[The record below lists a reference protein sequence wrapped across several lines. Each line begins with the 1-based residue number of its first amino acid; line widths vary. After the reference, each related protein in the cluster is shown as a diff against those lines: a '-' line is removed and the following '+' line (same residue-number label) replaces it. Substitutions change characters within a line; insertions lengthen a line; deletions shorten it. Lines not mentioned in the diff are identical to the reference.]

1 MSKFVRKAALDR
13 YPEVAGGHSDPAC
26 THVILTEAEYSKLL
40 RKISDAEQEV
50 RITKDNAG
58 KEIRRAQGEAQ
69 RSIEAAE
76 HEAAQKVATMEKELA
91 AEKKES
97 EYQRGLNVT
106 LLRISR
112 ERANADRKLERKKEH
127 SGYVVTYSAEKEY
140 RYKIDRRSWGQV
152 MLWETV
158 LQSPYSADFTEQQ
171 ARTQIWEDL
180 FRVREDNTWQ
190 IGRLGLNA
198 YLKGKYET
206 LIEKPNWNTD
216 YAHRNVLLTSE
227 IKLRLNFNQLYW
239 EVVIQHTKPL
249 GVVPPDMRA
258 RQK

>member
-1 MSKFVRKAALDR
+1 MSEFVKKTMMGYR
-13 YPEVAGGHSDPAC
+13 EVQGGHSDPEC
-26 THVILTEAEYSKLL
+26 THVILTEKEYGKLL

-58 KEIRRAQGEAQ
+58 KEIRQAQGSAQ
-69 RSIEAAE
+69 RSIEAVE
-76 HEAAQKVATMEKELA
+76 HEVAQKVAELERALA

-140 RYKIDRRSWGQV
+140 RYKIDRRNWGRV

-158 LQSPYSADFTEQQ
+158 LQSPYTADFTEQQ

-198 YLKGKYET
+198 HLKGKYET

-216 YAHRNVLLTSE
+216 YAYRNVLLTSE

-258 RQK
+258 RQN

>member
-69 RSIEAAE
+69 CSIEAAE
-76 HEAAQKVATMEKELA
+76 HEAAQKVAAMEKELA

-140 RYKIDRRSWGQV
+140 RYKIDRRSWGRV

-180 FRVREDNTWQ
+180 FLPYGDKAWE
-190 IGRLGLNA
+190 IGRLGINEEFE
-198 YLKGKYET
+198 GKYDMMLEEDDWM
-206 LIEKPNWNTD
+206 IR
-216 YAHRNVLLTSE
+216 YASNNVLLTSE
-227 IKLRLNFNQLYW
+227 TKLRLNFNQLFW
-239 EVVIQHTKPL
+239 EVVVQHTKPL

>member
-1 MSKFVRKAALDR
+1 MSEFVKKTMMGYR
-13 YPEVAGGHSDPAC
+13 EVQGGHSDPEC
-26 THVILTEAEYSKLL
+26 THVILTEKEYSKLL

-76 HEAAQKVATMEKELA
+76 HEAAQKVAALEKKLA

-97 EYQRGLNVT
+97 EYQRGLNEN

-112 ERANADRKLERKKEH
+112 ERANADRNLPKKKEH

-140 RYKIDRRSWGQV
+140 RYKIDRRSWGRV

-180 FRVREDNTWQ
+180 FLVREDNTWQ
-190 IGRLGLNA
+190 IGRLGLNG

>member
-69 RSIEAAE
+69 RRIEAAE
-76 HEAAQKVATMEKELA
+76 HEAAQKVAAMGKELA

-106 LLRISR
+106 LLRISK

-140 RYKIDRRSWGQV
+140 RYKIDRRSWGRV

-171 ARTQIWEDL
+171 ARTQIWKDL
-180 FRVREDNTWQ
+180 FAPYGDKAWE
-190 IGRLGLNA
+190 IGRLGINEE
-198 YLKGKYET
+198 YEGKYDAMLE
-206 LIEKPNWNTD
+206 EEDWNTR
-216 YAHRNVLLTSE
+216 YAPSNVLLMSE
-227 IKLRLNFNQLYW
+227 SKLRLNFNQLYW
-239 EVVIQHTKPL
+239 ELVIQHTLPL
-249 GVVPPDMRA
+249 GIVPPDMRA
-258 RQK
+258 R

>member
-40 RKISDAEQEV
+40 RKISDAEQNV
-50 RITKDNAG
+50 RMAKDNAG
-58 KEIRRAQGEAQ
+58 KEIRRVQSEAQ

-76 HEAAQKVATMEKELA
+76 QEAQQKVVALENELA
-91 AEKKES
+91 AEKEES
-97 EYQRGLNVT
+97 EYQRELNVT
-106 LLRISR
+106 LLRISK

-140 RYKIDRRSWGQV
+140 RYKIDRRNWGRV
-152 MLWETV
+152 ILWETV
-158 LQSPYSADFTEQQ
+158 LQSPYTADFTEQQ

-180 FRVREDNTWQ
+180 FRVHEDNTWL

-198 YLKGKYET
+198 YVKEKYET

-216 YAHRNVLLTSE
+216 YAHRNVLLISE
-227 IKLRLNFNQLYW
+227 IKLRLNFYQLYW